1 MGNCEGNNKT
11 TEIPSMT
18 DFNKTTGTPS
28 KKYFN
33 NMTGISSMTE

>member
-1 MGNCEGNNKT
+1 MGNYEGNNKT
-11 TEIPSMT
+11 TGIPSMT